1 MATINHLQSY
11 AFAKKKGDHIDV
23 FEGPHTLADFFSVIA
38 EGSDVPRMLK
48 DRFADVINVR
58 DFGAKGNGTTDDTEA
73 IQAALNV
80 AQMAGGSTIVFP
92 FGRYKVSS
100 PISIPS
106 GCRLDGQGSTVE
118 TTGDH
123 NIFYAAGEGLVTE
136 IALGA
141 NATTGDTSLTTASA
155 HGLQTGD
162 MALLWSQRNALS
174 ESAGDFRLGY
184 HQGHRCYF
192 AEPVAIKAVPSE
204 TQVTLT
210 SGLIFPGYRT
220 DASEDTDTARTQATI
235 AKLNFA
241 ENIHIK
247 NFVLQHSGEGAAIQ
261 AHFVKNLLIDN
272 VVINTGVDAVTGVSL
287 FGCYNVRI
295 NGTSMFVDPTADVDF
310 DTEDFY
316 KWTAVGCS
324 SSWHVK
330 VTDSHFGAVPNGVD
344 FTFYGNHWCSMFCA
358 MENSYVIGSGANGA
372 TSHPG
377 VYSASFLDNVFV
389 DCCVPLTVRSRK
401 ARIIGNDISNSNYAT
416 SDRPGIYVFTSAIDT
431 VVSNNIVDGYYQ
443 GIQDHAYSSGVAML
457 EKHQNIY
464 SGNRIKNCKYGIS
477 FTQGPTNNTELVST
491 IVQGNSIEF
500 SIYGI
505 ECESWRH
512 GVFAQGNYLKGTQTD
527 AQSVAIRV
535 EDDSTNHKFLD
546 NIVENSKLYSINL
559 EKTDSAYTETL
570 DVNNNIIYGYD
581 ILIGDGAY
589 LNNGTYPRVA
599 KRYEKLILSRKNAN
613 VPNTYGAGTL
623 LAVENNNGGTVSIV
637 SADGNG
643 FSTYDFLDNNLNRK
657 ASVGYGYESNRLN
670 IGIEGSTWS
679 YRASSFSPN
688 TDNAYSVG
696 TASNRASEIFAGTGT
711 INTSD
716 QRVKSS
722 VASASDTLLDA
733 VGSVPIHTFQ
743 FTDAVEKKGSD
754 AARFHAGV
762 IAQEVASA
770 FQSKGLD
777 ATRYGLFCY
786 DEWQDEYETVEVI
799 DQEEVVDDEG
809 NVVTPRV
816 THTEQRLVTAAG
828 DRYGIRYEELLILE
842 CARLRRELQRMKIA
856 LTDNGIKVGDA
867 I

>member
-1 MATINHLQSY
+1 
-11 AFAKKKGDHIDV
+11 
-23 FEGPHTLADFFSVIA
+23 
-38 EGSDVPRMLK
+38 
-48 DRFADVINVR
+48 
-58 DFGAKGNGTTDDTEA
+58 
-73 IQAALNV
+73 
-80 AQMAGGSTIVFP
+80 
-92 FGRYKVSS
+92 
-100 PISIPS
+100 
-106 GCRLDGQGSTVE
+106 
-118 TTGDH
+118 
-123 NIFYAAGEGLVTE
+123 
-136 IALGA
+136 
-141 NATTGDTSLTTASA
+141 
-155 HGLQTGD
+155 
-162 MALLWSQRNALS
+162 
-174 ESAGDFRLGY
+174 
-184 HQGHRCYF
+184 
-192 AEPVAIKAVPSE
+192 
-204 TQVTLT
+204 
-210 SGLIFPGYRT
+210 
-220 DASEDTDTARTQATI
+220 
-235 AKLNFA
+235 
-241 ENIHIK
+241 
-247 NFVLQHSGEGAAIQ
+247 
-261 AHFVKNLLIDN
+261 
-272 VVINTGVDAVTGVSL
+272 
-287 FGCYNVRI
+287 
-295 NGTSMFVDPTADVDF
+295 
-310 DTEDFY
+310 
-316 KWTAVGCS
+316 
-324 SSWHVK
+324 
-330 VTDSHFGAVPNGVD
+330 
-344 FTFYGNHWCSMFCA
+344 
-358 MENSYVIGSGANGA
+358 
-372 TSHPG
+372 
-377 VYSASFLDNVFV
+377 
-389 DCCVPLTVRSRK
+389 
-401 ARIIGNDISNSNYAT
+401 
-416 SDRPGIYVFTSAIDT
+416 
-431 VVSNNIVDGYYQ
+431 
-443 GIQDHAYSSGVAML
+443 ML

-505 ECESWRH
+505 ECASWRH

-546 NIVENSKLYSINL
+546 NIVENAKLYSINL
-559 EKTDSAYTETL
+559 EKTASAYTETL

-679 YRASSFSPN
+679 YRTSSFSPN
-688 TDNAYSVG
+688 TDNAYSIG

-770 FQSKGLD
+770 FQAKGLD
-777 ATRYGLFCY
+777 AARYGLFCH
-786 DEWQDEYETVEVI
+786 DTWQGEYETVEVVN
-799 DQEEVVDDEG
+799 QEEVVDDEG

-828 DRYGIRYEELLILE
+828 DRYGIRYEELLMLE
-842 CARLRRELQRMKIA
+842 CARLRRELQRVNTALIA
-856 LTDNGIKVGDA
+856 HGITLGDE
-867 I
+867 